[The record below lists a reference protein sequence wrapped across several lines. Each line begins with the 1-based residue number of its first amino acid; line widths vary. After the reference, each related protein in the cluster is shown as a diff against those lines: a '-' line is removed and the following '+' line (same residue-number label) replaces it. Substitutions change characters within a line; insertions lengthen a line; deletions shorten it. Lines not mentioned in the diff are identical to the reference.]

1 MLAQK
6 YEQMMIEDEKRDG
19 IDNGGSSF
27 QVIADQAKEQ
37 DYAINTFKGSG
48 EMSEMLSSMEQDAKK
63 AQDKKIMDE
72 ALSKAAANSKK
83 ASDVSAANGESLI
96 KGDSDSMYEFSK
108 AVADNA

>member
-1 MLAQK
+1 
-6 YEQMMIEDEKRDG
+6 MMIEDEKKDG

-27 QVIADQAKEQ
+27 SIIADQAKEQ

-63 AQDKKIMDE
+63 AQEKKIMDE
-72 ALSKAAANSKK
+72 AIAKSSAKSKK
-83 ASDVSAANGESLI
+83 GSEVSIENGETLI